1 MPENEGAPLQPAAA
15 GMSVS
20 GRLVNVILDPT
31 RAFADIAAR
40 PGWWLPMILLMAATL
55 AYMAAFSSRVGWDR
69 FLRQQLETNK
79 QTQEMPADQRERVVE
94 TQVKFVGPLATV
106 AAVAG
111 TPVFLCVTAGVMV
124 FIFSNLLGAT
134 VKFRQALGVVSY
146 ASLPHLLETVAFL
159 LLLFIKDPAEF
170 DVKNPAGF
178 NIAFYLD
185 PHAAPAWL
193 VSLGSSIDVFSIWV
207 ILLLA
212 TGMAAVSRKSWKSS
226 LLAVVAPW
234 AVYVIGKVLW
244 AAIQG

>member
-1 MPENEGAPLQPAAA
+1 MAENEGTPLQAAA
-15 GMSVS
+15 PGMSAS
-20 GRLVNVILDPT
+20 GRLVNVILDPA

-40 PGWWLPMILLMAATL
+40 PGWWVPMILLMAASL
-55 AYMAAFSSRVGWDR
+55 AYMAAFSSRVGWER
-69 FLRQQLETNK
+69 FLRQQLESNK
-79 QTQEMPADQRERVVE
+79 QTQEMPADQRERIVQ
-94 TQVKFVGPLATV
+94 TQVKFVGPFATV

-111 TPVFLCVTAGVMV
+111 TPVFMCVTAGVMV
-124 FIFSNLLGAT
+124 FIFGTLLGAN

-146 ASLPHLLETVAFL
+146 ASLPHLLETVAFV

-178 NIAFYLD
+178 NIGFYLD
-185 PHAAPAWL
+185 PHTAPAWL
-193 VSLGSSIDVFSIWV
+193 VSLGTSIDVFSIWV

-212 TGMAAVSRKSWKSS
+212 TGMAAVSKRSWKSS
-226 LLAVVAPW
+226 LMAVAAPW